1 MKNEIRYWKRV
12 FRDFRYSVF
21 ALIVAVLFYAL
32 NVFIAN
38 FRTLVD
44 FYSSLGFLGS
54 LNFFFSLMIGFKEV
68 IRVSSFISLIVISL
82 TLGMLFG
89 LIVYRINVLNVHAGN
104 KRLGFISSIGIF
116 LGAFAPGCA
125 ACGIGLASVLGLGGA
140 FLAVLPLKGLEF
152 SILAIIIIGIAI
164 FKTSKDSC
172 KIMVKKKVKGGR
184 RE

>member
-1 MKNEIRYWKRV
+1 MKNEIGYWKRV

-38 FRTLVD
+38 FRTLAD
-44 FYSSLGFLGS
+44 FYPPLGLFGS
-54 LNFFFSLMIGFKEV
+54 LNFFFSLMIGFKDV

-82 TLGMLFG
+82 MLGMLFS
-89 LIVYRINVLNVHAGN
+89 LMVYKINILNGGGN
-104 KRLGFISSIGIF
+104 KGLGFISSIGVF

-125 ACGIGLASVLGLGGA
+125 ACGIGLASVLGVGGA

-172 KIMVKKKVKGGR
+172 KIMFNKKLKGGR

>member
-1 MKNEIRYWKRV
+1 MKREIRYWARV
-12 FRDFRYSVF
+12 FGDFRYLVF
-21 ALIVAVLFYAL
+21 ALIMAVLFYAL

-38 FRTLVD
+38 FRTVVD
-44 FYSSLGFLGS
+44 FYPSLELFGS
-54 LNFFFSLMIGFKEV
+54 LNFFLSLMVGFKDV
-68 IRVSSFISLIVISL
+68 IRISSFISLIVISL
-82 TLGMLFG
+82 MLGMLFS
-89 LIVYRINVLNVHAGN
+89 LMVYKINILNGGGN
-104 KRLGFISSIGIF
+104 KGLGFVSSIGIF

-172 KIMVKKKVKGGR
+172 KIMTVKKLKGGR
-184 RE
+184 GE